1 MRKFQLTIF
10 IVLVM
15 ALVLGACQANT
26 PTPTDIVEP
35 ASATATSQPVKVSQ
49 SGDPTACTLLT
60 SLLPEV
66 PADQIPPV
74 PLANAN
80 DWMLG
85 SLGADISLIE
95 YTDFQCPYCA
105 LAAPELERFQAD
117 FSNRVNLVIR
127 HFPLISIHNKAVQ
140 AARAAE
146 AAGAQGKFFEM
157 HDLLYQEQSAWSAED
172 ITGEQFDT
180 YLQDAAQK
188 LGLDMEKFN
197 ADYNSAAVQTKI
209 DNSYKEA
216 TETLNLTGTPTVF
229 MVINGIPYQAPR
241 DYETLVGI
249 LRLVDLDKNRYTDC
263 PPMVIDPAKK
273 YTATISTTKGTITAE
288 LYPDKAPLTVNSFVF
303 LSREGYFDN
312 AAFHRVIPGF
322 VAQAGDPSG
331 SGFGGPGYQFANE
344 ISDLTFDSE
353 GVLGMANAGDG
364 TNGSQ
369 WFITYAAQ
377 PNLDGKYTVFGK
389 VTEGMDIVNNLTAR
403 DPQQGVLA
411 DPDLILGISISE
423 N

>member
-10 IVLVM
+10 IVLMM
-15 ALVLGACQANT
+15 ALVLGACQTNT
-26 PTPTDIVEP
+26 ATPTDIVEP

-49 SGDPTACTLLT
+49 SGDPTTCTLLT

-74 PLANAN
+74 PLANEN

-85 SLGADISLIE
+85 SMGADISLIE

-117 FSNRVNLVIR
+117 YSNRVNLVIR

-157 HDLLYQEQSAWSAED
+157 HDLLYQEQSVWSAED
-172 ITGEQFDT
+172 ITVEQFDT
-180 YLQDAAQK
+180 YLQEAAQK

-197 ADYNSAAVQTKI
+197 ADYNSAAIQTKI

-273 YTATISTTKGTITAE
+273 YTATISTTKGTIVAE
-288 LYPDKAPLTVNSFVF
+288 LYADKAPLTVNSFVF
-303 LSREGYFDN
+303 L
-312 AAFHRVIPGF
+312 P
-322 VAQAGDPSG
+322 
-331 SGFGGPGYQFANE
+331 
-344 ISDLTFDSE
+344 
-353 GVLGMANAGDG
+353 GMA
-364 TNGSQ
+364 TLIMLI
-369 WFITYAAQ
+369 F
-377 PNLDGKYTVFGK
+377 TVLYRVLLPRQ
-389 VTEGMDIVNNLTAR
+389 VTQAVQA
-403 DPQQGVLA
+403 LA
-411 DPDLILGISISE
+411 DPATNLQMKFPI
-423 N
+423 

>member
-10 IVLVM
+10 IVLAM
-15 ALVLGACQANT
+15 SLVLAACQTNT
-26 PTPTDIVEP
+26 PTPAAVVEP
-35 ASATATSQPVKVSQ
+35 TTVPATSEPVKVSQ
-49 SGDPTACTLLT
+49 SGEPTTCTLLT

-66 PADQIPPV
+66 PADQIPPLR
-74 PLANAN
+74 LANEN

-117 FSNRVNLVIR
+117 FSDRVNLVIR
-127 HFPLISIHNKAVQ
+127 HFPLISIHNKAM
-140 AARAAE
+140 AAAQAAE

-157 HDLLYQEQSAWSAED
+157 HDLLYNEQAVWSAED
-172 ITGEQFDT
+172 YTVEKFDS
-180 YLQDAAQK
+180 YAQDAAEK

-197 ADYNSAAVQTKI
+197 ADYKDPAITTKI
-209 DNSYKEA
+209 ENSYKEA

-229 MVINGIPYQAPR
+229 MVLNGVPYQAPR
-241 DYETLVGI
+241 DYDTLVGI
-249 LRLVDLDKNRYTDC
+249 LRLVDLDKQRYTSC
-263 PPMVIDPAKK
+263 PPMVVDPEKQ
-273 YTATISTTKGTITAE
+273 YTATISTTKGTIVAE

-303 LSREGYFDN
+303 LAREGYFDN
-312 AAFHRVIPGF
+312 VAFHRVIPDF
-322 VAQAGDPSG
+322 VAQTGDPSG

-344 ISDLTFDSE
+344 ISDLTFDGE
-353 GVLGMANAGDG
+353 GFLGMANAGEG

-377 PNLDGKYTVFGK
+377 PSLDGKYTVFGK
-389 VTEGMDIVNNLTAR
+389 VTQGMDIVKELTPR
-403 DPQQGVLA
+403 DAQQGILA
-411 DPDLILGISISE
+411 DPDLILNISISE